1 MKSSC
6 TIESSV
12 CVALEQDAKSK
23 NQSQL
28 GKRQTAALREVEHP
42 AWWRGLGRSEAK
54 KLICMKRKG
63 GRKKKSGT
71 MKKGKNQANRE
82 QQHLKHRQE
91 ATCKTRSQPATPM
104 GGGRSSS
111 PGIRALGPRHHRPL
125 RVRVHFKKT
134 HEPNLKTNFVLTPLF
149 RIFNHIRCYKFSP

>member
-6 TIESSV
+6 TTESSV

-71 MKKGKNQANRE
+71 MKTGKIRLTENSSTWNR
-82 QQHLKHRQE
+82 QD
-91 ATCKTRSQPATPM
+91 ATCKTRSQPATPV
-104 GGGRSSS
+104 GGGRSSC

-125 RVRVHFKKT
+125 WVRVHFKKT

-149 RIFNHIRCYKFSP
+149 RIFHRTWCYKFSP